1 MTTTPD
7 TTPDATAD
15 ATPRLALRIAAP
27 LVVALLLAGWLLWA
41 RADPA
46 RQGGYCTNVTLAV
59 ADLLN
64 EPAPPRDAGAT
75 SPELAELVTDAG
87 GIVAQL
93 ATRSDQ
99 LDVARLQV
107 NTPDEVRDD
116 VDLLVTQARSGSG
129 GDGSAAP
136 SEEAGV
142 AFGRI
147 LVDYQRRCLYQG

>member
-1 MTTTPD
+1 MTAEPTPSR
-7 TTPDATAD
+7 
-15 ATPRLALRIAAP
+15 RLAVRVAAP
-27 LVVALLLAGWLLWA
+27 LAVALLAAGWLVWT
-41 RADPA
+41 RSDPA

-64 EPAPPRDAGAT
+64 EPAPARDAGTA

-93 ATRSDQ
+93 AGRSEQ
-99 LDVARLQV
+99 VDVDRLQV
-107 NTPDEVRDD
+107 NTPAEVQAD
-116 VDLLVTQARSGSG
+116 VDLLVAQDRNRAEGEAA
-129 GDGSAAP
+129 AAP

-142 AFGRI
+142 AFARI